1 MPSPTICPWIFDKAK
16 ARKRLLPGFEYQELL
31 LPVVPDVLHIVI
43 IFHGVDELLHH
54 DGLLLGK
61 GLVVLGD
68 HLDLGGDE
76 NMPQNRELR
85 TFSVA
90 GYKSTRPN
98 DLLKKHP
105 FCGRFS

>member
-1 MPSPTICPWIFDKAK
+1 MDNIAFPPAYCNKKPPGSHSG
-16 ARKRLLPGFEYQELL
+16 RLHIQELL

-54 DGLLLGK
+54 DGLLLVQ

-76 NMPQNRELR
+76 SRPKNRG
-85 TFSVA
+85 F
-90 GYKSTRPN
+90 
-98 DLLKKHP
+98 
-105 FCGRFS
+105 